1 MRRVLIFII
10 ITTVLLAMV
19 GCSSRNFM
27 VYKNGANFYITSA
40 CQDLK
45 RVLCDSGDMAKI
57 AKDSNLSSL
66 LQMELEDGICAS
78 GKVKK
83 YLMDI
88 LVRMTK
94 EQHAALKE
102 AFIRNGYEINRP
114 VDS

>member
-1 MRRVLIFII
+1 MRPIVKSII
-10 ITTVLLAMV
+10 ITFALLVMA

-27 VYKNGANFYITSA
+27 VSKNGTNFYITSA
-40 CQDLK
+40 CPDLK
-45 RVLCDSGDMAKI
+45 RVLCDSGDMGKI

-66 LQMELEDGICAS
+66 LQRELEEGVCAT
-78 GKVKK
+78 GKVKNN
-83 YLMDI
+83 LRDV

-94 EQHAALKE
+94 VQHAALKE